1 VFVLW
6 LFKHSCLS
14 QIQKKIE
21 EVALLGLDTTAFED
35 EAFNTEAALDRCI
48 LRLISTCC
56 NGINT

>member
-1 VFVLW
+1 L
-6 LFKHSCLS
+6 LKHSCLS